1 MKGLEIMDNLTLETK
16 MPIIHELTKA
26 CEFLKSVVDSVNIS
40 DENFKDN
47 WNEINEILNRLF
59 PDKQCLHVSVTLNI
73 DKVCF
78 GVIVNP
84 VISNIDLMDILL
96 NDSEMS
102 IDKYMVEIDSK
113 IVSALSADDLVMYII
128 HDIDAITSPYAVT
141 RVRAFMDILMANQED
156 NIDLKNSINYSN
168 ILIYGI
174 KYTMRKLTNLLHYN
188 DEEEKSWPRLADIR
202 ANIRNAVP
210 QIMSDQTQP
219 DLSLLQWCLLV
230 YKNLDTEYK
239 DAIEVLTNAKAVTGS
254 ELDISEINKL
264 IKSLK
269 RASSELIT
277 ESSVYE
283 NINHNTNSTE
293 IIKEQYL
300 AEKFSLFKN
309 LKKNGLRS
317 IEDDLYEYRLRTKNC
332 TEQSDAIYILRCINT
347 RLSILDDYLANEDIT
362 DYERQH
368 WQDVADQYRSL
379 RIELGSKK
387 FNTNSASKN
396 FSNFLNI
403 DYDALD
409 KLDKNV
415 Y

>member
-1 MKGLEIMDNLTLETK
+1 MDNLTLEAK

-26 CEFLKSVVDSVNIS
+26 CEFLKSVVSSESING
-40 DENFKDN
+40 DN
-47 WNEINEILNRLF
+47 YKSNWTEINEILNKIF
-59 PDKQCLHVSVTLNI
+59 PDKQCVHVSVTYNT

-102 IDKYMVEIDSK
+102 IDKYMVEIDTK
-113 IVSALSADDLVMYII
+113 IVNVLDANDLAMYII
-128 HDIDAITSPYAVT
+128 HDVDAITHPHAVT
-141 RVRAFMDILMANQED
+141 RTRAYIDVLMADQED

-174 KYTMRKLTNLLHYN
+174 KYTMRKLTSLLQYN
-188 DEEEKSWPRLADIR
+188 AEEEKLWPRLVDLR
-202 ANIRNAVP
+202 ANIAKAIP
-210 QIMSDQTQP
+210 QILGDQTKP

-239 DAIEVLTNAKAVTGS
+239 DAINVLNNAKAVTGS
-254 ELDISEINKL
+254 ELDKSEIDKL
-264 IKSLK
+264 IKSLR
-269 RASSELIT
+269 RAASELIT
-277 ESSVYE
+277 ESSVFDCVQKD
-283 NINHNTNSTE
+283 TLSRDVV
-293 IIKEQYL
+293 KEQYL
-300 AEKFSLFKN
+300 SEIKFSLFKN

-317 IEDDLYEYRLRTKNC
+317 IEDDLYEYKVRIKNC
-332 TEQSDAIYILRCINT
+332 TEQEDAIYILRCINT
-347 RLSILDDYLANEDIT
+347 RLAILDDYLMNENIS

-368 WQDVADQYRSL
+368 WQDVVDQYRAL
-379 RIELGSKK
+379 RIEIGSKK
-387 FNTNSASKN
+387 FGSASRN
-396 FSNFLNI
+396 FNAFLNI

-409 KLDKNV
+409 KLDKKIS